1 MEKTSRPALGALFL
15 ALALVL
21 CAWILSRSWVRVRSG
36 DEIVSVTGSAR
47 RAITSD
53 FIIWNGTLSR
63 TAKTPSAAYSAL
75 QNDVAKTR
83 AYLVKR
89 GVAAQEIVALAV
101 DVKTLYV
108 PRPPVPQGFSRG
120 DDSDT
125 IRPVAGYALSQSI
138 EIRSSNVALVD
149 TISRES
155 TQLLEQGLSFSSQS
169 PMYLYTKLSDL
180 KVKMQAEAAADAR
193 ARADGIAKSAGASL
207 GAVRYARMTAPSI
220 TPLYSAQENDGGVD
234 DTSALEKKITAIVSI
249 GYAIR

>member
-1 MEKTSRPALGALFL
+1 MEKTSRFALGALFM

-21 CAWILSRSWVRVRSG
+21 SAWILSRSWVRVRSS

-47 RAITSD
+47 RSIKSD

-63 TAKTPSAAYSAL
+63 TAKTPSAAYTAL
-75 QNDVAKTR
+75 QSDVTKTR

-89 GVAAQEIVALAV
+89 GVSAKEIVPLAV
-101 DVKTLYV
+101 NVKTLYV
-108 PRPPVPQGFSRG
+108 PRPPVPQGYSG

-138 EIRSSNVALVD
+138 EVRSSNVALVD

-193 ARADGIAKSAGASL
+193 ARAEGIAKAAGASL
-207 GAVRYARMTAPSI
+207 GTIRYARMTAPSI